1 MYRIDVYKDAT
12 SPALIARLYCKPE
25 EVKTTAKAFNQYY
38 VTVNR
43 VKEWKTYEFWRTQKE
58 NTWKL

>member
-12 SPALIARLYCKPE
+12 SPAIIARLYKPLA
-25 EVKTTAKAFNQYY
+25 EVKATAEAFKKYY

-43 VKEWKTYEFWRTQKE
+43 VKE
-58 NTWKL
+58 

>member
-12 SPALIARLYCKPE
+12 SPAIIARLYCKPE
-25 EVKTTAKAFNQYY
+25 EVKTTAQRFKNYY

-43 VKEWKTYEFWRTQKE
+43 VKE
-58 NTWKL
+58 

>member
-43 VKEWKTYEFWRTQKE
+43 VKE
-58 NTWKL
+58 

>member
-25 EVKTTAKAFNQYY
+25 EVKTTAESFNNYY
-38 VTVNR
+38 VIVNK
-43 VKEWKTYEFWRTQKE
+43 VKE
-58 NTWKL
+58 